1 MEPQH
6 YHTAMTL
13 RRRTSHTTNTN
24 KDEAT
29 QDTDTTLLTMESPG
43 DPPFSSLSVLGP
55 TSSLPTWFAPTTSDS
70 TTPQQQQQQQRNP
83 TDIFQLP
90 FEILVG
96 QILVILE
103 LSDLARL
110 ALVSNAMQQLCQ
122 ADYLWQ
128 RKFFYDFHHRPNRT
142 LRQLGSWK
150 RIYQAMDR
158 VEVYT
163 WGSNSDCRLGY
174 GRTPKKIYES
184 VPKRIRK
191 LDGVGILELAPTG
204 WGCHALDKNGNV
216 WAWGRIMESNAIRS
230 DSMPR
235 MLRRPR
241 NVVQIAA
248 GRQVVLAVDASGQ
261 LWQWCRENKAVKVT
275 LGSHT
280 QQYYPTSLSSTEGI
294 LEGLAASLTEEK
306 DYDPV
311 EQITAGWD
319 ICAVLTRS
327 GKIYAWKPPLAADGR
342 YQHRVH
348 VEHSIQL
355 KEQGPDGYEASVID
369 GDKFVGIAA
378 GTDYVVAVTSLEKV
392 YVFRRWD
399 SPHYNYT
406 DAILSTSATPRDA
419 SHSQQHRQHH
429 RHRASR
435 HHYHHQHGH
444 HHHNHIDASGQL
456 QNSMEFEDR
465 IVFEPEVEGCKEERV
480 LEIKGRLVG
489 AGLYLPIFSEA
500 LGHTVTETYEEHDQ
514 WERRQRHHRGQSWH
528 PSAMSTDTIL
538 TTKSNGNRQQQ
549 RFSVSSLSEL
559 STSSS
564 LIAPSSSR
572 PTTLSANFQNFALH
586 HSSGK
591 VLLGKHDVQSST
603 CPIVLDRLLT
613 NACQVEFG
621 DHHQGLLTEDG
632 QLRTWGDF
640 CEGALGHGDLRAGC
654 AIPTVVE
661 GPLRN
666 RFVIKVGMAGWQ
678 SACLAI
684 DMSEDRAFGGGAAAP
699 PQGHVQDMT
708 VRYGKER
715 MDDGYYSL
723 EHTSGS
729 SSGGSGSS
737 GSASEGIDSSDGE
750 DWSIGLDSSNSQEHG
765 ATDQQQH
772 SQSTGGGSH
781 PHLPPPQPAAT
792 SSSSSPWKFSSAPY
806 IALSPY
812 CTSSCSL
819 LVNPHSYC
827 QGSAT
832 VNNNSNGGG
841 GSPAHVRISPLRKR
855 SHSLGDTTSSS
866 AGHRTKYSYHH
877 STGEHERVRMMAVTR
892 LNPTLTEYRPAQTQE
907 EEEESFPTSA
917 TLPASNEVEDFV
929 LEYSQL

>member
-1 MEPQH
+1 
-6 YHTAMTL
+6 
-13 RRRTSHTTNTN
+13 
-24 KDEAT
+24 
-29 QDTDTTLLTMESPG
+29 
-43 DPPFSSLSVLGP
+43 
-55 TSSLPTWFAPTTSDS
+55 
-70 TTPQQQQQQQRNP
+70 
-83 TDIFQLP
+83 
-90 FEILVG
+90 
-96 QILVILE
+96 
-103 LSDLARL
+103 
-110 ALVSNAMQQLCQ
+110 
-122 ADYLWQ
+122 
-128 RKFFYDFHHRPNRT
+128 
-142 LRQLGSWK
+142 
-150 RIYQAMDR
+150 MDR

-191 LDGVGILELAPTG
+191 LDGVGIMELAPTG

-241 NVVQIAA
+241 NVVQISA

-275 LGSHT
+275 LGPHT
-280 QQYYPTSLSSTEGI
+280 QQHYPTSLSSTVRI

-306 DYDPV
+306 DHDPV

-319 ICAVLTRS
+319 ICAALTRS
-327 GKIYAWKPPLAADGR
+327 GKIYAWKPPLTVDGR

-355 KEQGPDGYEASVID
+355 KEQGPDGYEASAID

-392 YVFRRWD
+392 YVFRR
-399 SPHYNYT
+399 
-406 DAILSTSATPRDA
+406 
-419 SHSQQHRQHH
+419 
-429 RHRASR
+429 
-435 HHYHHQHGH
+435 
-444 HHHNHIDASGQL
+444 HIDASGQP
-456 QNSMEFEDR
+456 QNYMEFEDR
-465 IVFEPEVEGCKEERV
+465 IVFEPEIEGCKEERV
-480 LEIKGRLVG
+480 LEIKGRLLG

-528 PSAMSTDTIL
+528 PSSMPTDTTL

-549 RFSVSSLSEL
+549 RFSMPSFPEL
-559 STSSS
+559 STSSP

-603 CPIVLDRLLT
+603 SPIVLDRLLT

-640 CEGALGHGDLRAGC
+640 CEGALGHGDLRTGC

-684 DMSEDRAFGGGAAAP
+684 DMSEDRAFGGGAAAT
-699 PQGHVQDMT
+699 PQGNMEQLIHNSIRKVQEEG
-708 VRYGKER
+708 RI
-715 MDDGYYSL
+715 
-723 EHTSGS
+723 HTYHLPRLQLLPHPRLHGS
-729 SSGGSGSS
+729 S
-737 GSASEGIDSSDGE
+737 
-750 DWSIGLDSSNSQEHG
+750 LQ
-765 ATDQQQH
+765 
-772 SQSTGGGSH
+772 
-781 PHLPPPQPAAT
+781 
-792 SSSSSPWKFSSAPY
+792 
-806 IALSPY
+806 
-812 CTSSCSL
+812 
-819 LVNPHSYC
+819 
-827 QGSAT
+827 
-832 VNNNSNGGG
+832 
-841 GSPAHVRISPLRKR
+841 
-855 SHSLGDTTSSS
+855 
-866 AGHRTKYSYHH
+866 HRT
-877 STGEHERVRMMAVTR
+877 
-892 LNPTLTEYRPAQTQE
+892 
-907 EEEESFPTSA
+907 
-917 TLPASNEVEDFV
+917 
-929 LEYSQL
+929 